1 MATSTVFRPALAGG
15 PVSGLDTRRE
25 ADFIDRMGPRRFQA
39 AIFDFDGVIADS
51 IPLHY
56 EAFRR
61 VFAAQGV
68 TFSFEDYRRV
78 ANGAPRDMVIRT
90 VLGQMDSGRLKWLMA
105 EKEREVMALLGE
117 RGLQP
122 IPGALELAR
131 DLRSRGLRTAVA
143 SSSRT
148 ARRFLEALEPRDPSC
163 RPPLSLFDAV
173 LESDGIRAPKPDP
186 EIFLSAAQAV
196 GTRPE
201 DCLAFEDAVQGVRA
215 ARAAGMLVV
224 ALTTTEERGALG
236 EAHLIF
242 DSFGEIDPDGLLEVG
257 GWKSEVGS

>member
-1 MATSTVFRPALAGG
+1 
-15 PVSGLDTRRE
+15 
-25 ADFIDRMGPRRFQA
+25 MGPRRFQA

-61 VFAAQGV
+61 VFAAEGV
-68 TFSFEDYRRV
+68 AFTFEDYRRT
-78 ANGAPRDMVIRT
+78 ANGAPRDKVIRT
-90 VLGQMDSGRLKWLMA
+90 VLGQVEPERLKRLMA
-105 EKEREVMALLGE
+105 EKEREVMTLLGE
-117 RGLQP
+117 RGLEP
-122 IPGALELAR
+122 IPGALEMAR

-148 ARRFLEALEPRDPSC
+148 ARRFLEALEPRDDSC
-163 RPPLSLFDAV
+163 RPAISLFEAV

-186 EIFLSAAQAV
+186 EIFLMAAKAV
-196 GTRPE
+196 GTEPE

-224 ALTTTEERGALG
+224 ALTTTEDREALG
-236 EAHLIF
+236 EADLIF
-242 DSFGEIDPDGLLEVG
+242 DSFGEIDLDELLRVEGV
-257 GWKSEVGS
+257 S